1 MKKSANNYAFID
13 SQNVYRGIQALGW
26 EVDWI
31 CFRIYLEEKY
41 SVLVAYLFIGFIPE
55 HNDLYTELQQAGF
68 ILKFKPV
75 LPNGQNGVKGNVDAD
90 MVLQVMLDCEKFD
103 QAVIITSDGD
113 FYSLVR
119 HLYDTNKLLV
129 VLSPNIKTCS
139 VLLKKTAKERII
151 YMNNLKNRIG
161 KKKNTA

>member
-1 MKKSANNYAFID
+1 M
-13 SQNVYRGIQALGW
+13 
-26 EVDWI
+26 
-31 CFRIYLEEKY
+31 
-41 SVLVAYLFIGFIPE
+41 AYLFIGFIPE